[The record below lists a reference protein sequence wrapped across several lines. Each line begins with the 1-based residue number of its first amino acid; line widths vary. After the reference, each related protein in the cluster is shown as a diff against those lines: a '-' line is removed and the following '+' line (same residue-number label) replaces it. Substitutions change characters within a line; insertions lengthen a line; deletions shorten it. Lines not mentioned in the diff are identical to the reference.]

1 MFGGVSDAL
10 IAPLVIAGG
19 DGTACESLAPSE
31 VRGKTVLA
39 TRGTCPMSRKALNAE
54 EAGATAFIC
63 ANSVPG
69 DAPARMSYF
78 GDEES
83 LVSIPSV
90 MISYEDGERLRA
102 VADDT
107 WAMEFA
113 HTIDEGHRLR
123 RELDLKQKIFQADL
137 RETDV
142 GERIMHLAEYFA
154 QGPSPVCAARPPG
167 RWLAR
172 SPRTSPARRLPLA
185 VWMYTLLTTAY
196 ADRISSAGNWTTEST
211 VLVRQAA
218 VRSPNNP
225 ELLYGVATYFWN
237 FRHDAATARGYHEA
251 AASAAALQVVD
262 PSLPATAREAAMT
275 VVKNVVVLIPEDKP
289 QLLVLRTFAA
299 HSALAELKEILFFL
313 HERRKLGSGA
323 VLEWANRIEN
333 IGDHAML
340 LSVLAGFLREHPS
353 REDDDWMSLMQEAR
367 GKVMAS
373 CAEQTELDCEWFFV
387 SRLVVGALEL
397 HVI

>member
-1 MFGGVSDAL
+1 
-10 IAPLVIAGG
+10 
-19 DGTACESLAPSE
+19 
-31 VRGKTVLA
+31 
-39 TRGTCPMSRKALNAE
+39 MSRKALNAE

-78 GDEES
+78 GDEDS

-154 QGPSPVCAARPPG
+154 QG
-167 RWLAR
+167 
-172 SPRTSPARRLPLA
+172 
-185 VWMYTLLTTAY
+185 
-196 ADRISSAGNWTTEST
+196 NWTTEST

-237 FRHDAATARGYHEA
+237 FLHDAATARGYHEA

-373 CAEQTELDCEWFFV
+373 CAEQTELDCEWFFLDPEEQDNTPPKDPPKKKP
-387 SRLVVGALEL
+387 RRRKIYAGEL
-397 HVI
+397 